1 MEQTPIVILH
11 FAELEKVLGGEGALV
26 GVEIHLDV
34 AHAGHDEHRHLR
46 NLSASA
52 LGCRTAGR
60 WYFGGDEAENGI
72 ARRPMLLGFLQNNL
86 QMEEYRRRRVVAP
99 SGGGNRRRTRWEM
112 AGGEAADVS
121 GEP

>member
-1 MEQTPIVILH
+1 MDPEIEQALGAGGCLL
-11 FAELEKVLGGEGALV
+11 AELEKVLGGEGALV

-72 ARRPMLLGFLQNNL
+72 ARRGFF
-86 QMEEYRRRRVVAP
+86 RVSCGWRRRVVARP
-99 SGGGNRRRTRWEM
+99 GGGNR
-112 AGGEAADVS
+112 
-121 GEP
+121 

>member
-1 MEQTPIVILH
+1 
-11 FAELEKVLGGEGALV
+11 
-26 GVEIHLDV
+26 
-34 AHAGHDEHRHLR
+34 
-46 NLSASA
+46 
-52 LGCRTAGR
+52 
-60 WYFGGDEAENGI
+60 
-72 ARRPMLLGFLQNNL
+72 MLLGFLQNNL